1 MDSKSAKINQV
12 NIMASKLIITLDG
25 EVVKEYVINKEAIT
39 IGRKRENDIQLND
52 LTVSGRHALIT
63 VQNDTPIVEDLGST
77 NGTLLNGSHI
87 NKATLQ
93 HGNVVQ
99 IGHHLFTYMNDEK
112 EKYEPTMS
120 VRAEHDNTQIVLPEW
135 DMGSKAVKV
144 RGQPLGALRKKDDP
158 IGTNGIEMNKRY
170 SSLGYQGRRLAQ
182 ITRESNGYSII
193 GVSNGN
199 NRRATDVPL
208 INGDKL
214 DSTMPRKLKEQDII
228 SIAGVEMEFYY
239 IH

>member
-1 MDSKSAKINQV
+1 MDSKITKIKQV
-12 NIMASKLIITLDG
+12 NSMASKLIVTLDG
-25 EVVKEYVINKEAIT
+25 EVVKEFVINKEAIT
-39 IGRKRENDIQLND
+39 IGRKHENDIQLND

-63 VQNDTPIVEDLGST
+63 EQNGSPVVEDLGST

-93 HGNVVQ
+93 HGNVIQ

-144 RGQPLGALRKKDDP
+144 RGQPLGALRKKGDP
-158 IGTNGIEMNKRY
+158 LDANGIEMNKRF

-182 ITRESNGYSII
+182 ITRENNGYTIV
-193 GVSNGN
+193 GVNNGN
-199 NRRATDVPL
+199 NRRTSDIPL
-208 INGDKL
+208 INGEKL
-214 DSTMPRKLKEQDII
+214 DSSNPKKLKEQDVI
-228 SIAGVEMEFYY
+228 SIAGIEMEFYY

>member
-1 MDSKSAKINQV
+1 
-12 NIMASKLIITLDG
+12 MASKLIITLDG
-25 EVVKEYVINKEAIT
+25 EVIKEFVVNKEAVT
-39 IGRKRENDIQLND
+39 IGRKHENDIQLND

-63 VQNDTPIVEDLGST
+63 EKNGSTVVEDLGST

-93 HGNVVQ
+93 HGNVIQV
-99 IGHHLFTYMNDEK
+99 GHHLFTYMNDDK

-120 VRAEHDNTQIVLPEW
+120 VRAEYDNTQIVLPEW
-135 DMGSKAVKV
+135 DMGSNAVKV

-158 IGTNGIEMNKRY
+158 FGVNGIEMNKHY

-182 ITRESNGYSII
+182 VIRESNGYSII
-193 GVSNGN
+193 AVN
-199 NRRATDVPL
+199 NINSRRSTDIPL
-208 INGDKL
+208 INGERL
-214 DSTMPRKLKEQDII
+214 DSGKSVKLKEHDII
-228 SIAGVEMEFYY
+228 SIAGIEMEFYY

>member
-1 MDSKSAKINQV
+1 
-12 NIMASKLIITLDG
+12 MASKLIVTLDG

-39 IGRKRENDIQLND
+39 IGRKHENDIQLND

-63 VQNDTPIVEDLGST
+63 AQNGAIVVEDLGST

-93 HGNVVQ
+93 HGNVIQ
-99 IGHHLFTYMNDEK
+99 IDHHLFTYMNDEK

-158 IGTNGIEMNKRY
+158 LGSNGIEMNKRY

-182 ITRESNGYSII
+182 ITRENNGYTII
-193 GVSNGN
+193 GVANGN
-199 NRRATDVPL
+199 NRRSTDIPL
-208 INGDKL
+208 INGEKL
-214 DSTMPRKLKEQDII
+214 NSAPRKLKEQDII
-228 SIAGVEMEFYY
+228 SIAGIEMEFYY

>member
-1 MDSKSAKINQV
+1 
-12 NIMASKLIITLDG
+12 
-25 EVVKEYVINKEAIT
+25 
-39 IGRKRENDIQLND
+39 
-52 LTVSGRHALIT
+52 
-63 VQNDTPIVEDLGST
+63 
-77 NGTLLNGSHI
+77 
-87 NKATLQ
+87 
-93 HGNVVQ
+93 
-99 IGHHLFTYMNDEK
+99 
-112 EKYEPTMS
+112 MS

-158 IGTNGIEMNKRY
+158 LGTNGIEMNKRY

-193 GVSNGN
+193 AVNNGN
-199 NRRATDVPL
+199 NRRTTDVPL

-214 DSTMPRKLKEQDII
+214 DSKMPKKLKEQDVI
-228 SIAGVEMEFYY
+228 SIAGIEMEFYY

>member
-1 MDSKSAKINQV
+1 MDSKTTNIKQV
-12 NIMASKLIITLDG
+12 NTMASKLIITLDG
-25 EVVKEYVINKEAIT
+25 EVVKEFVINKEAVT
-39 IGRKRENDIQLND
+39 IGRKHENDIQLND

-63 VQNDTPIVEDLGST
+63 EQNGAIVVEDLGST

-93 HGNVVQ
+93 NVIQV
-99 IGHHLFTYMNDEK
+99 GHHLFTYMNDEK

-120 VRAEHDNTQIVLPEW
+120 VRAELDHTQMVLPDW

-158 IGTNGIEMNKRY
+158 VGTNGIEMNKRY

-182 ITRESNGYSII
+182 ITRERNGYTIV
-193 GVSNGN
+193 GVNNGN
-199 NRRATDVPL
+199 HRRTTDVPL
-208 INGDKL
+208 INGEKL
-214 DSTMPRKLKEQDII
+214 DSTKPRKLNEQDVI
-228 SIAGVEMEFYY
+228 SIAGIEMEFYY

>member
-1 MDSKSAKINQV
+1 
-12 NIMASKLIITLDG
+12 MASKLIITLDG
-25 EVVKEYVINKEAIT
+25 EVVKEYVINKDAIT
-39 IGRKRENDIQLND
+39 IGRKHENDIQLND
-52 LTVSGRHALIT
+52 LTVSGRHALIRE
-63 VQNDTPIVEDLGST
+63 QNGDILVEDLGST

-99 IGHHLFTYMNDEK
+99 IGHHLFTYMKDEK
-112 EKYEPTMS
+112 ETYEPTMS
-120 VRAEHDNTQIVLPEW
+120 VRAELDKTQIVLPDW

-158 IGTNGIEMNKRY
+158 AGSNGIEMNKRF

-182 ITRESNGYSII
+182 ITREAKGYSIV
-193 GVSNGN
+193 GVNGGT
-199 NRRATDVPL
+199 NRRASDIPL
-208 INGDKL
+208 INGEPL
-214 DSTMPRKLKEQDII
+214 NTTTPRQLKEQDVI
-228 SIAGVEMEFYY
+228 SIAGIEMEFYY

>member
-1 MDSKSAKINQV
+1 MDSKTTNIKQV
-12 NIMASKLIITLDG
+12 NTMASKLIITLDG
-25 EVVKEYVINKEAIT
+25 EVVKEFVINKEAVT
-39 IGRKRENDIQLND
+39 IGRKHENDIQLND

-63 VQNDTPIVEDLGST
+63 EQNGAIVVEDLGST

-93 HGNVVQ
+93 HGNVIQ

-120 VRAEHDNTQIVLPEW
+120 VRAELDHTQIVLPDW

-158 IGTNGIEMNKRY
+158 VGANGIEMNKRY

-182 ITRESNGYSII
+182 ITRERNGYTIV
-193 GVSNGN
+193 GVNNGN
-199 NRRATDVPL
+199 HRRTTDVPL
-208 INGDKL
+208 INGEKL
-214 DSTMPRKLKEQDII
+214 DSTKPIKLNEQDVI
-228 SIAGVEMEFYY
+228 SIAGIEMEFYY